1 VAAVR
6 HVRRSRG
13 GGQYTQV
20 SATPNVQGMTCRRLS
35 KRKFRNSAEALSGP
49 SLGFVLMYV
58 VDQESFTRAAWTSRL
73 PASFDLHIGTSLACT
88 QQYSRAGSDYMYIL
102 RRHRHNQCSPAELST
117 DFPSRRRCLSS
128 CLAQV

>member
-1 VAAVR
+1 MAAVR
-6 HVRRSRG
+6 PVRRSRG

-35 KRKFRNSAEALSGP
+35 ERKFRNSAEFLSGP

-73 PASFDLHIGTSLACT
+73 PASFDRHIGTSLAFT
-88 QQYSRAGSDYMYIL
+88 
-102 RRHRHNQCSPAELST
+102 
-117 DFPSRRRCLSS
+117 
-128 CLAQV
+128 